1 MPFFV
6 VSYSIMNSNDL
17 VNSNSNEIHSQ
28 SFDNVQDKL
37 IEWRKDVKLNWSN
50 FQGIP
55 DTTSEYMA
63 MTFTKI
69 KSVPVYYDSDSIIY
83 NIANSF
89 NSIDSWSRDKNSSS
103 LLKHEKLHFDISELV
118 TRMVRKEYSE
128 TRIVDLETTYSK
140 LSEIFKYYTV
150 TIKDSINTL
159 YDEQTE
165 HGTVASKQQE
175 WELMI
180 TKELKSLELYSSTRV
195 TVRK

>member
-17 VNSNSNEIHSQ
+17 VNSNEIHSQ

-55 DTTSEYMA
+55 DKTSEYMA

-89 NSIDSWSRDKNSSS
+89 NSIESWSRDKNSSS

-150 TIKDSINTL
+150 TIKDSINAL
-159 YDEQTE
+159 YDEQTK